1 MLEVRDRLNFE
12 DYLDSLLNSVESD
25 DLEFKSAAGG
35 FPGSFW
41 DTYSAFANS
50 EGGVIVLG
58 VIERK
63 GKFYIDNLSDEQ
75 IEKYTKDFWN
85 NVNNRATVSCN
96 LLRTEDVVVEDYNGH
111 KLMLFFIPRASREQR
126 PVYRTSQPYNGTFKR
141 NHEGDY
147 KCTEREVQRMFSDA
161 NVSNPADSRIL
172 RNYSLNDLDME
183 SVAQY
188 RQLFKLAKPDHPW
201 SVLSD
206 FEFLKK
212 IGAYRTDRGTKEEG
226 FTVAGVLMFGK
237 EDAITDNECCPDFF
251 PDYQEK
257 LSDNPE
263 IRWTNRIC
271 PDGTWEANLF
281 QFYLRVLPR
290 LSAVLPK
297 PFILEGNIRRDETPA
312 HVAVREA
319 LVNLCIHTDYSENA
333 TMVVRLY
340 SNKIVFTN
348 PGTLLVSK
356 MQYYGES
363 ASVCRNKTL
372 QKMFMLIGSAEKAG
386 SGVDKILAGWRFANW
401 RAPMLRTLSQP
412 DLVEL
417 TMMME
422 SMMDEETKERLV
434 LIFGT
439 EVFSLGHE
447 RLLTLNA
454 ACTDGYITNE
464 SLRVV
469 LNQHKAEVADL
480 LKDMCKHKL
489 LVQEGYGRGTKYRLP
504 MTVKVASSDSKV
516 ASSDSKVASSG
527 SKVASSG
534 SKVASSGSKVA
545 SSGSKVASSGSKV
558 ASSGSKVA
566 SSGSKVAS
574 SGSKVA
580 SSGSKV
586 ASSGSK
592 VASSGSKVASSGSKV
607 ASSGSKVASS
617 GSKVASSPM
626 PNLIKQRMSYSELKD
641 KICSFCSDWVS
652 VDELAEELRR
662 KRTYL
667 RNKIIPKMLEDNS
680 LEMLFPGV
688 PNHPRQKYKST
699 VKK

>member
-96 LLRTEDVVVEDYNGH
+96 LLKTEDVVVEDYKGH

-141 NHEGDY
+141 NYEGDY

-212 IGAYRTDRGTKEEG
+212 IGAYRTERSTKEEG
-226 FTVAGVLMFGK
+226 FTLAGVLMFGK
-237 EDAITDNECCPDFF
+237 EDAITDTECCPNFF
-251 PDYQEK
+251 PDYREK
-257 LSDNPE
+257 LLDNPE

-290 LSAVLPK
+290 LCAVLPK
-297 PFILEGNIRRDETPA
+297 PFILKDNIRRDETPA
-312 HVAVREA
+312 HIAVREA
-319 LVNLCIHTDYSENA
+319 LVNLCIHTDYSADA
-333 TMVVRLY
+333 TMVVRLFP
-340 SNKIVFTN
+340 NKMVFSN

-356 MQYYGES
+356 AQYYEES
-363 ASVCRNKTL
+363 TSVCRNTTL
-372 QKMFMLIGSAEKAG
+372 QKMFMQIGSAEKAG

-401 RAPMLRTLSQP
+401 RAPMLRLLTQP
-412 DLVEL
+412 DIVEL

-422 SMMDEETKERLV
+422 SLMDDATKERLAQ
-434 LIFGT
+434 IFGPKIT
-439 EVFSLGHE
+439 TIGQK
-447 RLLTLNA
+447 RLLALNA
-454 ACTDGYITNE
+454 ACIDGYVTNE

-469 LNQHKAEVADL
+469 LDIHKAEIADL
-480 LKDMCKHKL
+480 LKDMCQDGL
-489 LVQEGYGRGTKYRLP
+489 LVQDGYGRGTKYYLP
-504 MTVKVASSDSKV
+504 NDDSNITSNIASSDSNITC
-516 ASSDSKVASSG
+516 SGSNIPSNIASSG
-527 SKVASSG
+527 SKVASLSPNIP
-534 SKVASSGSKVA
+534 SSDSNIPSNIASSGSKVA
-545 SSGSKVASSGSKV
+545 SLSSNIP
-558 ASSGSKVA
+558 SSNISISNMESLRKKKKL
-566 SSGSKVAS
+566 SFE
-574 SGSKVA
+574 
-580 SSGSKV
+580 
-586 ASSGSK
+586 
-592 VASSGSKVASSGSKV
+592 
-607 ASSGSKVASS
+607 
-617 GSKVASSPM
+617 
-626 PNLIKQRMSYSELKD
+626 ELK
-641 KICSFCSDWVS
+641 KLICLACSDWLS
-652 VDELAEELRR
+652 LDELALQVNRN
-662 KRTYL
+662 KTYL
-667 RNKIIPKMLEDNS
+667 KIYVIPRMLADKS
-680 LEMLFPGV
+680 LEMMFPGV
-688 PNHPRQKYKST
+688 PKHPRQKYKSI
-699 VKK
+699 VNK

>member
-12 DYLDSLLNSVESD
+12 DYLDSLLNSIESD

-58 VIERK
+58 VIEKK

-96 LLRTEDVVVEDYNGH
+96 LLKTEDVVVEDYKGH

-172 RNYSLNDLDME
+172 RNYSLDDLDME
-183 SVAQY
+183 SIAQY

-201 SVLSD
+201 SV

-226 FTVAGVLMFGK
+226 FTMAGVLMFGK

-422 SMMDEETKERLV
+422 SMMDEGTKDRLV
-434 LIFGT
+434 RIFGT

-464 SLRVV
+464 NLRVV

-504 MTVKVASSDSKV
+504 MTGNI
-516 ASSDSKVASSG
+516 ASSG
-527 SKVASSG
+527 ANIASSEPNIASSG
-534 SKVASSGSKVA
+534 ANIASSEPNIASSGANIASSEPNIA
-545 SSGSKVASSGSKV
+545 SSGANIASSEPNI
-558 ASSGSKVA
+558 ASTRV
-566 SSGSKVAS
+566 
-574 SGSKVA
+574 
-580 SSGSKV
+580 
-586 ASSGSK
+586 
-592 VASSGSKVASSGSKV
+592 
-607 ASSGSKVASS
+607 
-617 GSKVASSPM
+617 
-626 PNLIKQRMSYSELKD
+626 KQRMPYQSLKAMICTVCSEWISLDELSAIVRRD
-641 KICSFCSDWVS
+641 KI
-652 VDELAEELRR
+652 
-662 KRTYL
+662 YL
-667 RNKIIPKMLEDNS
+667 RNFIIPKMLEDNS

-699 VKK
+699 VNK

>member
-12 DYLDSLLNSVESD
+12 DYLDSLLNSIESD

-58 VIERK
+58 VIEKK

-96 LLRTEDVVVEDYNGH
+96 LLKTEDVVVEDYKGH

-172 RNYSLNDLDME
+172 RNYSLDDLDME
-183 SVAQY
+183 SIAQY

-226 FTVAGVLMFGK
+226 FTMAGVLMFGK

-417 TMMME
+417 TMMM
-422 SMMDEETKERLV
+422 DEGTKDRLV
-434 LIFGT
+434 RIFGT

-464 SLRVV
+464 NLRVV

-504 MTVKVASSDSKV
+504 MTGNIASSEPNI
-516 ASSDSKVASSG
+516 ASSEPNIASSEPNIASSG
-527 SKVASSG
+527 ANIASSG
-534 SKVASSGSKVA
+534 ANIASSEPNIA
-545 SSGSKVASSGSKV
+545 STRV
-558 ASSGSKVA
+558 
-566 SSGSKVAS
+566 
-574 SGSKVA
+574 
-580 SSGSKV
+580 
-586 ASSGSK
+586 
-592 VASSGSKVASSGSKV
+592 
-607 ASSGSKVASS
+607 
-617 GSKVASSPM
+617 
-626 PNLIKQRMSYSELKD
+626 KQRMPYQSLKAMICTVCSEWISLDELSAIVRRD
-641 KICSFCSDWVS
+641 KI
-652 VDELAEELRR
+652 
-662 KRTYL
+662 YL
-667 RNKIIPKMLEDNS
+667 RNFIIPKMLEDNS

-699 VKK
+699 VNK

>member
-85 NVNNRATVSCN
+85 NVNNRTTVSCN
-96 LLRTEDVVVEDYNGH
+96 LLKTEDVVVEDYNSH

-172 RNYSLNDLDME
+172 RNYSLDDLDME

-319 LVNLCIHTDYSENA
+319 LVNFCIHTDYSENA

-422 SMMDEETKERLV
+422 SMMDEGTKERLV

-454 ACTDGYITNE
+454 TCTDGYITNE

-504 MTVKVASSDSKV
+504 MTV
-516 ASSDSKVASSG
+516 
-527 SKVASSG
+527 
-534 SKVASSGSKVA
+534 KVASSGSKVA

-641 KICSFCSDWVS
+641 KICSFCADWVS

-699 VKK
+699 VNK

>member
-58 VIERK
+58 VIEKK

-96 LLRTEDVVVEDYNGH
+96 LLKTEDVVVEDYKGH

-172 RNYSLNDLDME
+172 RNYSLDDLDME
-183 SVAQY
+183 SIAQY

-226 FTVAGVLMFGK
+226 FTMAGVLMFGK

-417 TMMME
+417 TMMM
-422 SMMDEETKERLV
+422 DEGTKDRLV
-434 LIFGT
+434 RIFGT

-464 SLRVV
+464 NLRVV

-504 MTVKVASSDSKV
+504 MTGNIASSEPNI
-516 ASSDSKVASSG
+516 ASSEPNIASSEPNIASSG
-527 SKVASSG
+527 ANIASSG
-534 SKVASSGSKVA
+534 ANIASSGANIA
-545 SSGSKVASSGSKV
+545 SSEPNIASTRV
-558 ASSGSKVA
+558 
-566 SSGSKVAS
+566 
-574 SGSKVA
+574 
-580 SSGSKV
+580 
-586 ASSGSK
+586 
-592 VASSGSKVASSGSKV
+592 
-607 ASSGSKVASS
+607 
-617 GSKVASSPM
+617 
-626 PNLIKQRMSYSELKD
+626 KQRMPYQSLKAMICTVCSEWISLDELSAIVRRD
-641 KICSFCSDWVS
+641 KI
-652 VDELAEELRR
+652 
-662 KRTYL
+662 YL
-667 RNKIIPKMLEDNS
+667 RNFIIPKMLEDNS

-699 VKK
+699 VNK

>member
-1 MLEVRDRLNFE
+1 MLEVRGGLNFE

-96 LLRTEDVVVEDYNGH
+96 LLKTEDVVVEDYNGH

-172 RNYSLNDLDME
+172 RNYSLDDLDME

-237 EDAITDNECCPDFF
+237 ENAITDNECCPNFF

-319 LVNLCIHTDYSENA
+319 LVNFCIHTDYSENA

-439 EVFSLGHE
+439 EVLSLGHE

-504 MTVKVASSDSKV
+504 MTV
-516 ASSDSKVASSG
+516 
-527 SKVASSG
+527 
-534 SKVASSGSKVA
+534 KVASSGSKVA

>member
-96 LLRTEDVVVEDYNGH
+96 LLKTEDVVVEDYNGH

-172 RNYSLNDLDME
+172 RNYSLDDLDME

-237 EDAITDNECCPDFF
+237 ENAITDNECCPNFF

-319 LVNLCIHTDYSENA
+319 LVNFCIHTDYSENA

-439 EVFSLGHE
+439 GVFSLGHE

-504 MTVKVASSDSKV
+504 MTV
-516 ASSDSKVASSG
+516 
-527 SKVASSG
+527 
-534 SKVASSGSKVA
+534 
-545 SSGSKVASSGSKV
+545 KV